1 MVRTKEGEGRQY
13 YMKIGEQIFSYI
25 DEKRKEQGISKKEF
39 AQMIGCTQRAI
50 YYWERG
56 ERGISLDMAD
66 KALKILGAFVILGDR
81 DALEIG
87 GETCEKS

>member
-1 MVRTKEGEGRQY
+1 MNTSKR
-13 YMKIGEQIFSYI
+13 IFSYI

-56 ERGISLDMAD
+56 ERGISQDMAD